1 VELQKEESKY
11 YIDYER
17 RIAGILKNKKQKK
30 NLILTKE
37 IKALVK
43 YYKNMVILFKKKKRV
58 RNDFIELWLEC
69 LNDLNIKII
78 D

>member
-1 VELQKEESKY
+1 MELQKEESKY

>member
-1 VELQKEESKY
+1 MELQKEESKY

-17 RIAGILKNKKQKK
+17 RTAGILKNKKQKK